1 MKWLRISTS
10 TALVRVA
17 TDEMVYVRATGNSPD
32 LMLTHGTSR
41 KRIFKR

>member
-1 MKWLRISTS
+1 MEWLRISTS

-17 TDEMVYVRATGNSPD
+17 TDKMVYVRADGNYPD
-32 LMLTHGTSR
+32 RMLTHGKSR

>member
-17 TDEMVYVRATGNSPD
+17 TDEKVYVRADDNSRD
-32 LMLTHGTSR
+32 RMLTHGKSR